1 VTFLTAINP
10 PNQNNDT
17 NEQTINNLT
26 KEEILETNASQWY
39 ILLQGSRARAKMK
52 SVSFMKNLE

>member
-10 PNQNNDT
+10 PSQNNDT

-26 KEEILETNASQWY
+26 KEEILETNAAQWY
-39 ILLQGSRARAKMK
+39 RLKYTY
-52 SVSFMKNLE
+52 